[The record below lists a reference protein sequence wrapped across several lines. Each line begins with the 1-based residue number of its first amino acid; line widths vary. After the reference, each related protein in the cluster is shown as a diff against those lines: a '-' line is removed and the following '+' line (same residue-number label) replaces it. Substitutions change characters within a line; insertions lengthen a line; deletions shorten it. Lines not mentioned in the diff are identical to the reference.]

1 MSTAGYRP
9 LPVVPRG
16 PRAFRYRI
24 RRLGPLV
31 GMLPAA
37 LLGVA
42 AYLALHDNT
51 SSARGV
57 GGFAAAVFAA
67 PLMLAFGVP
76 IASGSSKIMVGAL
89 VSAVLWFVL
98 GAVAARR
105 STRSPVATW
114 RDFWREF
121 SWLAAGVW
129 IGTVVALVV
138 VQIAVGSAI
147 L

>member
-31 GMLPAA
+31 ALLPAC
-37 LLGVA
+37 LLGAA
-42 AYLALHDNT
+42 AYLSLHDNT
-51 SSARGV
+51 SSTRGI

-67 PLMLAFGVP
+67 PAMLAFGAP
-76 IASGSSKIMVGAL
+76 LAAGSSKILLGAL
-89 VSAVLWFVL
+89 VSAALWFGIGV
-98 GAVAARR
+98 VAARR

-129 IGTVVALVV
+129 IGTIAALVV
-138 VQIAVGSAI
+138 VQFAVGSAI